1 MLFLEKF
8 KNKKFRIIVSLTSV
22 LCVTLGIYFFYKG
35 KDNKINSE
43 EPESFI
49 ETYAIPESE
58 KVFINGIVL
67 PKDSKDFTLSDGE
80 EIDQLKVE
88 NGQSVKKGSVLFTC
102 KNPSVINEINELK
115 SQVSEL
121 KSSQGVSDP
130 SISLEINKLNAQI
143 KSLNENAYS
152 KTLAPF
158 DGKVF
163 INEESES
170 QSGFI
175 TLQTNEFYMKG
186 QASEQDLAKI
196 QVDQTAKVLILSTN
210 KNLTGRISFISERP
224 STDSSSEYQQ
234 QSSTLSYYDINIA
247 FDSQEGLVNG
257 FHVQASIK
265 LDNSYSKIP
274 ASSIYQQQSSTLSYY
289 DINIA
294 FDSQEGLV
302 NGFHVQASIKLD
314 NSYSKIP
321 ASSILESGDKYYV
334 FKDLDGILKKQ
345 SVEIESRNEEFAVVK
360 SGLKEN
366 DIILTTPTEEMEEG
380 QSLSMYESS
389 NSDVEGKPKID

>member
-121 KSSQGVSDP
+121 KSSQEVSDP

-274 ASSIYQQQSSTLSYY
+274 ASSI
-289 DINIA
+289 
-294 FDSQEGLV
+294 
-302 NGFHVQASIKLD
+302 
-314 NSYSKIP
+314 
-321 ASSILESGDKYYV
+321 LESEDKYYV
-334 FKDLDGILKKQ
+334 FKDLEGILKKQ